1 MFLKPSGTT
10 KIAHKHTPGDGLHP
24 INDSVSP
31 LPDGTKQMGDTSD
44 ICIVT
49 LAQCLCTAY
58 GLPPIWFLW
67 SECYPDDPMDQ
78 NSFEMIREAAEPY
91 LNPFDPLLPETRDAI
106 LADLRAISCGELADD
121 IEKRLR
127 LADLVEKAIG
137 EKKTPSI

>member
-1 MFLKPSGTT
+1 
-10 KIAHKHTPGDGLHP
+10 
-24 INDSVSP
+24 
-31 LPDGTKQMGDTSD
+31 MGDASD
-44 ICIVT
+44 ICIVS
-49 LAQCLCTAY
+49 LAQSLCTAY

-91 LNPFDPLLPETRDAI
+91 LNPFDPLLPETRAAI
-106 LADLRAISCGELADD
+106 LDDLRAISCGELADE